1 METSNNVTSCDLTT
15 VTNPRIRQLM
25 KLSINQAPF
34 DNRYYH
40 QLEIMDEYALLQTEV
55 CGQVPILHQRMS
67 EFQARKSE
75 YILTYADG
83 QLIEVIDLKIE
94 RVVFRNFSSKFQNFY
109 QSVPKLDP
117 LLKLPQKKR
126 GNRISLN
133 FLIKIVH
140 CPHNADDPSVYII
153 NNIDDPDYQPYI
165 RHNKSRYIL
174 SEDSLYSD
182 RRVPIYVDWLQQ
194 LSIKGNYKLDC
205 FKAKADLSKLL
216 VLLNSYGIKF
226 NYIR

>member
-1 METSNNVTSCDLTT
+1 VETSNNLTLCDLTT

-25 KLSINQAPF
+25 ELSINQTPF

-117 LLKLPQKKR
+117 LLKLPQKKG
-126 GNRISLN
+126 GNRIRLRL
-133 FLIKIVH
+133 LIKVVEA
-140 CPHNADDPSVYII
+140 PHTAEDPSIYLI
-153 NNIDDPDYQPYI
+153 NDFDEPDYQPYT
-165 RHNKSRYIL
+165 RYHKSRYLL
-174 SEDSLYSD
+174 SEESVYCN
-182 RRVPIYVDWLQQ
+182 RRVPVYVDWLQKV
-194 LSIKGNYKLDC
+194 SIKGNYKLDC

-226 NYIR
+226 YYIR

>member
-1 METSNNVTSCDLTT
+1 ME
-15 VTNPRIRQLM
+15 
-25 KLSINQAPF
+25 LSINQTPF

-67 EFQARKSE
+67 EFQANKSE

-83 QLIEVIDLKIE
+83 RLIEVIDLQIE
-94 RVVFRNFSSKFQNFY
+94 RMVFRNLSSEFQKFY

-117 LLKLPQKKR
+117 LLKLPQKKG
-126 GNRISLN
+126 GNRIRLSL
-133 FLIKIVH
+133 LIKVVEA
-140 CPHNADDPSVYII
+140 PHTAEDPSIYII
-153 NNIDDPDYQPYI
+153 DDFDEIDY
-165 RHNKSRYIL
+165 HKSRYIL
-174 SEDSLYSD
+174 SEESVYSD
-182 RRVPIYVDWLQQ
+182 RRVPIYVDWLQKV
-194 LSIKGNYKLDC
+194 SIKGNYKLDC

-216 VLLNSYGIKF
+216 VILNSYGIKF